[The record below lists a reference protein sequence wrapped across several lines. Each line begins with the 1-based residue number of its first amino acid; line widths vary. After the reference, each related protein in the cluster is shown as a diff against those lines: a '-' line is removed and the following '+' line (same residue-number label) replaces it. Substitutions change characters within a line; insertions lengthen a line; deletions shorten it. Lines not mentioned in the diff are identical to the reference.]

1 MLKYITVCAVFLFLG
16 TGSVEAQQQDIVLH
30 KIEVPGADFGM
41 VVVMSKAQAAV
52 TNGLSSP
59 GNSLVVR
66 PTGDEP
72 ASATEA
78 EIEKIF
84 GSSQYLIHAFRVE
97 PRGGGPS
104 YAVHVYVVSKGA
116 RTPLDK
122 HSQCDRSPPIF

>member
-16 TGSVEAQQQDIVLH
+16 TGSVNAQQQDIVLH
-30 KIEVPGADFGM
+30 KIEAPGADFGI
-41 VVVMSKAQAAV
+41 VVVMSKAQAVA
-52 TNGLSSP
+52 TNGLRSP

-66 PTGDEP
+66 PIGDEL

-97 PRGGGPS
+97 PRGGDPS
-104 YAVHVYVVSKGA
+104 SAVHVYVVSKNA
-116 RTPLDK
+116 RSAL
-122 HSQCDRSPPIF
+122 H